1 MREGASG
8 YEKPLLSPARDR
20 QNGKGEGATQTG
32 KEEKSGYP
40 LIHSFKEV
48 NLIKTVVMKMLRA
61 R

>member
-1 MREGASG
+1 MKKEREHADRNTDRHG
-8 YEKPLLSPARDR
+8 EK
-20 QNGKGEGATQTG
+20 K
-32 KEEKSGYP
+32 KSGYP